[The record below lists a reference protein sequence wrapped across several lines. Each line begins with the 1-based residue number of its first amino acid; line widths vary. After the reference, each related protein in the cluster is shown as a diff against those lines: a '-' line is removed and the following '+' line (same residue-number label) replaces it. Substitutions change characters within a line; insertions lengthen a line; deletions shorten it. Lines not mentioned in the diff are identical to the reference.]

1 MRDSLCPYKGKE
13 KHAVLYQKILSEDKP
28 YHLSLSRLRGF
39 TEHRHADIEI
49 DYCVKGSFEVI
60 IDKTSYRVREGEMAL
75 IASGVSHAFPESDE
89 DRLVLTAIVG
99 TSFLKKNFEAFSGA
113 RFLSPV
119 CDLKDASEDRGK
131 MRETLLEMV
140 ELYRNRS
147 DEQSSLLLVSDLY
160 RLSAYLLS
168 ELEVSEVENNMPKPD
183 LRAVANIEK
192 ALELIYYD
200 YRRALTI
207 EEAASVTGYG
217 KSNFCRIFKRITG
230 MSFHKALNRRRVQV
244 ACGLL
249 QESDL
254 SVTIIAEEVGFD
266 AAKTFCRVFRE
277 QEGMTPGHYRKLHAP
292 R

>member
-1 MRDSLCPYKGKE
+1 M
-13 KHAVLYQKILSEDKP
+13 LYQKILSEEKP
-28 YHLSLSRLRGF
+28 YHLSLSRLKGF

-49 DYCVKGSFEVI
+49 DYCVKGSFEVV

-89 DRLVLTAIVG
+89 ERLVLTAIVG
-99 TSFLKKNFEAFSGA
+99 TSFLKKDFEAFSGA
-113 RFLSPV
+113 RFTSPV
-119 CDLKDASEDRGK
+119 CDLKDASGERQK
-131 MRETLLEMV
+131 MRETLLEMA
-140 ELYRNRS
+140 ELYRRS
-147 DEQSSLLLVSDLY
+147 DEQSALLLVSDLY
-160 RLSAYLLS
+160 RLSAYLLP
-168 ELEVSEVENNMPKPD
+168 ELETAEEESDAPKPD

-277 QEGMTPGHYRKLHAP
+277 QEGMTPGTYRKTRSDRKKGA
-292 R
+292 RG